1 MDHIQTFGREFE
13 LVICSSGKTILASS
27 YSQQGPA
34 RPSPGGLGEG
44 RSRSC
49 PDFNN
54 VSATKVPAMATTPGA
69 VPFRAHQL
77 QLSIREDFSVFSP
90 DVDPPGLLSLSYH
103 QLSSF
108 SPNYPA
114 MRDLGL
120 GERGEEEGGE
130 EEERVAALHCEGEPS
145 IQRISLNCTAIGV
158 MGKCSESFVHVHKVY
173 MFMYVHMYM
182 DIHIHTCM
190 HVTLCE
196 YDDTKFT
203 LHMYIYI
210 IICTRWGK
218 YYMLAY
224 IHEER
229 LGNILI

>member
-1 MDHIQTFGREFE
+1 MDRIQTFGPEFE

-69 VPFRAHQL
+69 VPFGAHQL
-77 QLSIREDFSVFSP
+77 QPSIREDFSVFSP

-103 QLSSF
+103 QLSPF
-108 SPNYPA
+108 SPDHPA

-120 GERGEEEGGE
+120 GEGSEEEGGE
-130 EEERVAALHCEGEPS
+130 EEEGEGEEEVAALHCEGEHS
-145 IQRISLNCTAIGV
+145 IQRISLNCTAIDV
-158 MGKCSESFVHVHKVY
+158 MGKCSESFVHVHVHACAY
-173 MFMYVHMYM
+173 MYMCMYIHMYM
-182 DIHIHTCM
+182 YIHIHT
-190 HVTLCE
+190 
-196 YDDTKFT
+196 Y
-203 LHMYIYI
+203 MYACHIV
-210 IICTRWGK
+210 
-218 YYMLAY
+218 
-224 IHEER
+224 
-229 LGNILI
+229 